1 MWDLIDLQLPKYY
14 TVKRAIIQ
22 HIDDEV
28 YKIGEMIP
36 SERELM
42 QAFEVSRITIR
53 KAVDELEREGYL
65 YRVQGKGTFV
75 KGDQN
80 SQNLI
85 SLTSCTQDIERLG
98 MKPSR
103 RVLGSAVIPSDKKRQ
118 HALNLN
124 EGEPVFRLERVIYAD
139 DEPINLTTTYLPYR
153 YFEGIEKFDFAK
165 ESLYSVL
172 EKSYGIT
179 FKRAIRRVEAVIAH
193 DEVSELL
200 GMEEGVPLLLFQC
213 TTYGDIGGRECPIET
228 FKCYYR
234 SDKFSFYINQIR

>member
-1 MWDLIDLQLPKYY
+1 MRKLIDFQLPKYY
-14 TVKRAIIQ
+14 TVKRAIIGY
-22 HIDDEV
+22 IDDEV
-28 YKIGEMIP
+28 YRIGEMIP

-53 KAVDELEREGYL
+53 KAIDELEREGYL
-65 YRVQGKGTFV
+65 YRIQGKGTFV
-75 KGDQN
+75 KGEQN

-103 RVLGSAVIPSDKKRQ
+103 RVLSSAVVPSDKKRQ
-118 HALNLN
+118 HTLNLK

-139 DEPINLTTTYLPYR
+139 GEPINLTTTYLAYR
-153 YFEGIEKFDFAK
+153 YVEGIEKFDFAT
-165 ESLYSVL
+165 ESLYNVL
-172 EKSYGIT
+172 ERRYGIT
-179 FKRAIRRVEAVIAH
+179 IKRAIRRVEAVIAH
-193 DEVSELL
+193 NEVSELL

-213 TTYGDIGGRECPIET
+213 TTYGEIGGRECPIET

-234 SDKFSFYINQIR
+234 SDRFSFYINQIR

>member
-1 MWDLIDLQLPKYY
+1 LIDFQLPKYY
-14 TVKRAIIQ
+14 TVKRAIIE

-28 YKIGEMIP
+28 YRIGEMIP

-103 RVLGSAVIPSDKKRQ
+103 RVLGSAVIPADKKRQ
-118 HALNLN
+118 HALNLK

-139 DEPINLTTTYLPYR
+139 DEPINLTTTYLAYR
-153 YFEGIEKFDFAK
+153 YLEGIEKHDFAK
-165 ESLYSVL
+165 ESLYGVL
-172 EKSYGIT
+172 EKRYGIT
-179 FKRAIRRVEAVIAH
+179 IKRAVRRVEAVIAH
-193 DEVSELL
+193 GEVPELL

-213 TTYGDIGGRECPIET
+213 TTYGEIAGRECPIET